1 MKEKKYFD
9 VFGEAGRHPKA
20 EKFAEEVRARIV
32 LAEAIHQERISQSLS
47 MKMLAEKAHT
57 TPAVISRI
65 ENAQV
70 STGIDVIYRI
80 FKALGKNKVE
90 FNFAG

>member
-1 MKEKKYFD
+1 MKAKKYFD
-9 VFGEAGRHPKA
+9 VFGEADKHPKA

-32 LAEAIHQERISQSLS
+32 LAEAVHQERVSQSLS

-65 ENAQV
+65 ETKQTKRSV
-70 STGIDVIYRI
+70 S
-80 FKALGKNKVE
+80 
-90 FNFAG
+90 